1 MKRTKSSLP
10 APPAPASSKVITL
23 DDKIREQA
31 YYHWIDNGCPNG
43 DDLGHWFAAEQ
54 QVLTTLAED
63 HVASPSPHFSIRE
76 TVAAHDADPTH
87 RFHAPAALH
96 DSRLDVVAQEARQ
109 RVRAR
114 QPGGMN
120 RSASK

>member
-1 MKRTKSSLP
+1 MKRTKSSRP

-43 DDLGHWFAAEQ
+43 DALGHWFAAEQ

-63 HVASPSPHFSIRE
+63 HVASP
-76 TVAAHDADPTH
+76 
-87 RFHAPAALH
+87 
-96 DSRLDVVAQEARQ
+96 
-109 RVRAR
+109 
-114 QPGGMN
+114 
-120 RSASK
+120 